1 MIHKKKGFELKNLA
15 SLAITFVVLAIV
27 LSFGST
33 ILQNL
38 QDTNEAAGDNTS
50 AFNATANG
58 IESVTEFADWLP
70 TLALIVVAAV
80 IIGIIVRFFAFG
92 G

>member
-1 MIHKKKGFELKNLA
+1 MKLKKKRGFELRNLA
-15 SLAITFVVLAIV
+15 SLSITFVVLAII
-27 LSFGST
+27 LSFGAT
-33 ILQNL
+33 ILDNL
-38 QDTNEAAGDNTS
+38 QDTQTSGDGDW
-50 AFNATANG
+50 NATDSG
-58 IESVTEFADWLP
+58 LDSIEEFSDWLP